1 MDRKVLSALASG
13 LAVASI
19 EVWFHVH
26 LYPRYKAKCSEIRQ
40 RLERKIAMGRKPS
53 RWGELLEKLWCS

>member
-1 MDRKVLSALASG
+1 MDRKVLAMLASG

-26 LYPRYKAKCSEIRQ
+26 LYPRYKVKCSEIRQ

-53 RWGELLEKLWCS
+53 RWGKLLEKLWCS